1 MSAPSSIS
9 RRRTFWPSGPVW
21 CVTSCMPR
29 IWPESERT
37 SSIERASL
45 TPPPLP
51 RPPAWI
57 CAFTTQTGPP
67 SCCAACTASSTEN
80 AGMPRGTG
88 TPNLRNSSLPWYS
101 WIFTCSPGSSSG
113 AAIPF
118 RIIATHGFGG
128 RLERM
133 AAVELERLGAAL
145 VLALPQAGEGLDG
158 GGRQVAE
165 HLGQM
170 RAAVH
175 MPHRVVQALA
185 KSIDQV
191 GADERAV
198 GRTDAVAGARIGH
211 AIRVR
216 FDVSNLVRAVD
227 RDPHP
232 HVVDRLPRRTQARQQ
247 RHILVLHVDDVTFDV
262 EESIV
267 ALEALVGDV
276 PRVEALAGLAGR

>member
-1 MSAPSSIS
+1 MPILRPISSACASVNPWAGSMNALWM
-9 RRRTFWPSGPVW
+9 RSGVLAA
-21 CVTSCMPR
+21 
-29 IWPESERT
+29 T
-37 SSIERASL
+37 SSMSMP
-45 TPPPLP
+45 PPPLP

-57 CAFTTQTGPP
+57 CAFTTLTGPP
-67 SCCAACTASSTEN
+67 SCCAAFTASSTEN

-113 AAIPF
+113 AAIPL
-118 RIIATHGFGG
+118 RIKATHGFGG

-133 AAVELERLGAAL
+133 AAVELERLVGAL
-145 VLALPQAGEGLDG
+145 VLALPQAGERLDG

-185 KSIDQV
+185 ESADQV

-216 FDVSNLVRAVD
+216 FDVANLVRAVD

-247 RHILVLHVDDVTFDV
+247 RHILVLHVDDVPFDV
-262 EESIV
+262 EQSIV